1 MTVVSWIFEGAGHD
15 RCHGFAALQHGSY
28 TERNERLS
36 STILQ
41 CNITITL
48 CKKLSVKGE
57 YTVKT
62 DA

>member
-1 MTVVSWIFEGAGHD
+1 MTVVSWIFEEAGHG
-15 RCHGFAALQHGSY
+15 RCHGCAALQHGSY

-41 CNITITL
+41 CTITITL
-48 CKKLSVKGE
+48 CEELSVKGE
-57 YTVKT
+57 YAVKT